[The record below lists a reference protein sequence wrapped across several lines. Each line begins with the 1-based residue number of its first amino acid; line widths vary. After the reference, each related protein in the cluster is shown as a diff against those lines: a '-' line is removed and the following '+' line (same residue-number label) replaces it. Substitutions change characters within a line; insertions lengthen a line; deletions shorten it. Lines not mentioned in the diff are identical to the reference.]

1 MNNLSFIAHKHK
13 FKQSKKVKLHFVKLS
28 SSEKEGPEGGILTEG
43 KVEVFIVDI
52 NKFERVD
59 TWLQKVSLPTARE
72 GNIVRSVCQSF
83 CPRGQGGVGFPACI
97 SGHMT
102 RGLHPGVCIWG
113 SVSRGVCI
121 QEGLHPG
128 GSASREVCIGGL
140 HQGWRVCIWRVCI
153 QMGVGKTPIVC
164 LGGSADPP
172 NDI

>member
-13 FKQSKKVKLHFVKLS
+13 LKQSKKVKLHFVKLS

-121 QEGLHPG
+121 
-128 GSASREVCIGGL
+128 GGL

-164 LGGSADPP
+164 LGGSADHP